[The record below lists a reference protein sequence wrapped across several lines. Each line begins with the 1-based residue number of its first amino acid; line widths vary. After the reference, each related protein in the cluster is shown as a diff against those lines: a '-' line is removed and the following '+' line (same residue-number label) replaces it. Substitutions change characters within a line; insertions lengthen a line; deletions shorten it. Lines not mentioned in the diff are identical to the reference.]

1 MEKMRMESVDMTEKN
16 IEKIESLFPNCI
28 TEALDENGKLK
39 KAINFEVLKQLLSD
53 EIVDGDEA
61 YEFTWVGKKAAIVEA
76 NKPIRKTLRPCVEE
90 SVDWDSTENLYIEGD
105 NLDVLKLLQESYLNS
120 IKLIYIDP
128 PYNTGSDN
136 FVYPDNYIM
145 DESEYENNIGLYD
158 VDGNKLFKENKT
170 YNPRFHSDWCSM
182 IYARLLLAKNLLSPD
197 GVICI
202 QIDDNEYHNLR
213 KICDEIFGEDNF
225 MTTIAV
231 KMSEPTGMKMAH
243 ADIRIPKLK
252 EYILIYTGGIR
263 VKLGEVKIPKAKWD
277 NEYKTFLENIT
288 HEEILLIKSIRENED
303 RNIEDIKLCD
313 EILSKVNYISLKE
326 AYKKYSIKDIE
337 QDEFNFKNAWRI
349 IQVVSMSGSAKKLAD
364 IKQLENR
371 NIFYSIVTQQK
382 KMYFIKG
389 DYSSE
394 ISKPR
399 IKLLFADDYL
409 TVNPCDFWQDIK
421 TTGLDNEGFVDF
433 RNGKKPLR
441 LLERL
446 ITLFTGDDDIILDFF
461 SGSGT
466 TGQAVMEFNN
476 KLSTNRKF
484 ILIQLPEVLDEII
497 KKQTG
502 ESKKDTQNLINYLD
516 SINRP
521 HYLSEIGK
529 ERIFQAGKRI
539 LGKDNDKG
547 FRVFKLDDS
556 NMTNVFYSV
565 DDYSQGLLSKLESN
579 IKSDRNDL
587 DLLFGCLIEWGL
599 PLSLPYN
606 SEEIDGC
613 TIHDY
618 NNGDLI
624 ACFDENIP
632 DSVIKQIAKKRPL
645 RAVFRDSSFA
655 NSPSKINV
663 GEIFKSLAPDTKVK
677 VI

>member
-28 TEALDENGKLK
+28 TEALDENGELK
-39 KAINFEVLKQLLSD
+39 KAINFEVLKQMLSN
-53 EIVDGDEA
+53 EVIDGDEA
-61 YEFTWVGKKAAIVEA
+61 YKFTWVGKKAAIVEA
-76 NKPIRKTLRPCVEE
+76 NKPIRKTLRPCIEE
-90 SVDWDSTENLYIEGD
+90 SIDWDSTENLYIEGD

-288 HEEILLIKSIRENED
+288 PEEILLIKSIRENED
-303 RNIEDIKLCD
+303 RTVQDIKLCD
-313 EILSKVNYISLKE
+313 EILSKVKYISLKE

-364 IKQLENR
+364 IKRLENR

-433 RNGKKPLR
+433 KNGKKPLR

-539 LGKDNDKG
+539 LEKDNDKG

-556 NMTNVFYSV
+556 NMTNVFYSA
-565 DDYSQGLLSKLESN
+565 DDYSQGLLSNLESN

-599 PLSLPYN
+599 PLSLSYN
-606 SEEIDGC
+606 SENVEGY
-613 TIHDY
+613 TVHNY
-618 NNGDLI
+618 NNGDLV
-624 ACFDENIP
+624 ACFNENIP
-632 DSVIKQIAKKRPL
+632 DSVIKYIAKQQPL

-663 GEIFKSLAPDTKVK
+663 GEIFKSLAPDTRVK

>member
-16 IEKIESLFPNCI
+16 IEKMESLFPNCI
-28 TEALDENGKLK
+28 TEALDENGQLK
-39 KAINFEVLKQLLSD
+39 KAINFETLKQMLSD
-53 EIVDGDEA
+53 EIVDGDES

-76 NKPIRKTLRPCVEE
+76 NKPIRKTLRPCIEE
-90 SVDWDSTENLYIEGD
+90 SIDWDSTENLYIEGD
-105 NLDVLKLLQESYLNS
+105 NLDVLKLLQECYLNS

-446 ITLFTGDDDIILDFF
+446 ITLFTGDDDIVLDFF

-565 DDYSQGLLSKLESN
+565 DDYSQGLLSNLESN

-606 SEEIDGC
+606 SEEIEGC
-613 TIHDY
+613 TVHNY
-618 NNGDLI
+618 NHGDLV

-632 DSVIKQIAKKRPL
+632 DSVIKYIAKKQPL

-663 GEIFKSLAPDTKVK
+663 SEIFKSMSPDTRVK

>member
-16 IEKIESLFPNCI
+16 IERMESLFPNCI

-39 KAINFEVLKQLLSD
+39 KAINFETLKQMLSN
-53 EIVDGDEA
+53 EIIAGDEA

-76 NKPIRKTLRPCVEE
+76 NKPIRKTLRPCIEE
-90 SVDWDSTENLYIEGD
+90 SIDWDSTENLYIEGD

-502 ESKKDTQNLINYLD
+502 EGKKDTQNLINYLD

-565 DDYSQGLLSKLESN
+565 DDYSQGLLSNLESN
-579 IKSDRNDL
+579 IKSDRNDF

-606 SEEIDGC
+606 SEEIEGC
-613 TIHDY
+613 TVHNY
-618 NNGDLI
+618 NHGDLV

-632 DSVIKQIAKKRPL
+632 DSVIKYIAKKQPL
-645 RAVFRDSSFA
+645 RAVFRDSSFV

-663 GEIFKSLAPDTKVK
+663 GEIFKSLAPDTRIK

>member
-1 MEKMRMESVDMTEKN
+1 MESVDMTEKN

-28 TEALDENGKLK
+28 TEALDENGELK
-39 KAINFEVLKQLLSD
+39 KAINFEVLKQMLSN
-53 EIVDGDEA
+53 EVIDGDEA

-76 NKPIRKTLRPCVEE
+76 NKPIRKTLRPCIEE
-90 SVDWDSTENLYIEGD
+90 SIDWDSTENLYIEGD

-288 HEEILLIKSIRENED
+288 PEEILLIKSIRENED
-303 RNIEDIKLCD
+303 RTVQDIKLCD

-364 IKQLENR
+364 IKRLENR

-433 RNGKKPLR
+433 KNGKKPLR

-556 NMTNVFYSV
+556 NMTNVFYSA
-565 DDYSQGLLSKLESN
+565 DDYSQGLLSNLESN

-599 PLSLPYN
+599 PLSLSYN
-606 SEEIDGC
+606 SENVEGY
-613 TIHDY
+613 TVHNY
-618 NNGDLI
+618 NNGDLV
-624 ACFDENIP
+624 ACFNENIP
-632 DSVIKQIAKKRPL
+632 DSVIKYIAKQQPL

-663 GEIFKSLAPDTKVK
+663 GEIFKSLAPDTRVK

>member
-1 MEKMRMESVDMTEKN
+1 MESVDMTEKN

-28 TEALDENGKLK
+28 TEALDENGELK
-39 KAINFEVLKQLLSD
+39 KAINFEVLKQMLSN
-53 EIVDGDEA
+53 EVIDGDEA

-76 NKPIRKTLRPCVEE
+76 NKPIRKTLRPCIEE
-90 SVDWDSTENLYIEGD
+90 SIDWDSTENLYIEGD

-303 RNIEDIKLCD
+303 RTVQDIKLCD

-364 IKQLENR
+364 IKRLENR

-433 RNGKKPLR
+433 KNGKKPLR

-502 ESKKDTQNLINYLD
+502 ESKKDTQNLICT
-516 SINRP
+516 
-521 HYLSEIGK
+521 H
-529 ERIFQAGKRI
+529 F
-539 LGKDNDKG
+539 LG
-547 FRVFKLDDS
+547 
-556 NMTNVFYSV
+556 
-565 DDYSQGLLSKLESN
+565 
-579 IKSDRNDL
+579 
-587 DLLFGCLIEWGL
+587 
-599 PLSLPYN
+599 
-606 SEEIDGC
+606 
-613 TIHDY
+613 
-618 NNGDLI
+618 
-624 ACFDENIP
+624 
-632 DSVIKQIAKKRPL
+632 QI
-645 RAVFRDSSFA
+645 
-655 NSPSKINV
+655 
-663 GEIFKSLAPDTKVK
+663 
-677 VI
+677 

>member
-1 MEKMRMESVDMTEKN
+1 MESVDMTEKN